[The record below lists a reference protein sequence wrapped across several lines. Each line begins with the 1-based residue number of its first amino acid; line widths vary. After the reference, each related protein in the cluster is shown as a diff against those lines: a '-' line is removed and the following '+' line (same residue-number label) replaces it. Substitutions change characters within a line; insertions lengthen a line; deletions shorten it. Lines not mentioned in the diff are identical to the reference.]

1 MLSDYFEPFTLLHG
15 VCQPDP
21 IGGQVIDHTEE
32 TRFSAALGGAVGQ
45 ETEEHGRSIASSR
58 PMLLCPMDVPLHFGD
73 IVRRE
78 STGICYRV
86 CTNAEDMR
94 TPACAGFSFCE
105 ALLERLG
112 DAP

>member
-1 MLSDYFEPFTLLHG
+1 MLSDYFEPFTLLHS

-45 ETEEHGRSIASSR
+45 ETEEHGQPIASAQ
-58 PMLLCPMDVPLHFGD
+58 PMLLCPQDVPLHFGD

-78 STGICYRV
+78 SNGICYRV

-94 TPACAGFSFCE
+94 TPACAGFAFCE
-105 ALLERLG
+105 VLLERLG
-112 DAP
+112 EAP